1 MVEYLRDK
9 DGGKKDAD
17 RPPVRRPAPLDEVAE
32 EGPSPLP
39 VDPAVS
45 HLNGGAMLQRRTLS
59 PEFVLQLQRTVG
71 NQVVQRLLSSAA
83 PAAPTVVIQR
93 KEVSVGSEKV
103 EVADTPPADQQ
114 EEEEAKKIV
123 ADLKANYGID
133 ISSSTVVE
141 GIKAQY
147 TNAPD
152 GVKNALKTRKWRMI
166 ELRALVDALK
176 MYAPIMGGERSK
188 STRKDVGQE
197 VTAIGKGE
205 QAIDTNT
212 PAGKLDTT
220 TLGEYFKG
228 KKAIGLFKASEGAL
242 PDFPDEKD
250 QLTGTFVH
258 ELAHPLLAYAL
269 DEFVKETD
277 GYWTDRYTKSGK
289 VGAEAPP
296 TDYGKTNASED
307 LSETA
312 MIYVV
317 KPDRLKSGAP
327 KRFAFMEKLGKSWL
341 PPVKDAP
348 QVAPSGAATGTPP
361 TISTPPVT
369 APVGS

>member
-188 STRKDVGQE
+188 S
-197 VTAIGKGE
+197 
-205 QAIDTNT
+205 
-212 PAGKLDTT
+212 
-220 TLGEYFKG
+220 
-228 KKAIGLFKASEGAL
+228 
-242 PDFPDEKD
+242 
-250 QLTGTFVH
+250 
-258 ELAHPLLAYAL
+258 
-269 DEFVKETD
+269 
-277 GYWTDRYTKSGK
+277 
-289 VGAEAPP
+289 
-296 TDYGKTNASED
+296 
-307 LSETA
+307 
-312 MIYVV
+312 
-317 KPDRLKSGAP
+317 
-327 KRFAFMEKLGKSWL
+327 
-341 PPVKDAP
+341 
-348 QVAPSGAATGTPP
+348 
-361 TISTPPVT
+361 
-369 APVGS
+369 